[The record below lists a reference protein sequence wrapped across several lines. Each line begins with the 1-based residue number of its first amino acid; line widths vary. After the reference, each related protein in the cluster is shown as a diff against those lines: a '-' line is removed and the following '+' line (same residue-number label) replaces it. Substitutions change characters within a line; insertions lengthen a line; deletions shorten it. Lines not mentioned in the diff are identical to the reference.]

1 MGNVLQTYQMNFKNL
16 VLYLQN
22 VRNNFVI
29 VIYILV
35 WRETKSKTLRIPV
48 FTKLKVHVQVKRNEK
63 KVDVCFIL

>member
-1 MGNVLQTYQMNFKNL
+1 MNFKNL

-29 VIYILV
+29 DIYILV

-48 FTKLKVHVQVKRNEK
+48 FTKLKVHVQVK
-63 KVDVCFIL
+63 